1 MHRLTPE
8 EIEAASRAIITAR
21 ESSMGI
27 EINTPVIYPNG
38 QCVTVT
44 VTMEGGEYVVHDAG
58 LGAMYLTA
66 EGVRMSRQLGERL
79 AAMAARYECE
89 FIDGRM
95 MRRCSSDDVAIA
107 AMLVAN
113 ASRTVGDQAV
123 EVRRQSEGE
132 FRYAVSE
139 RLHDLVG
146 SRWRENQLFQG
157 ASGRSYRIS
166 SLIMDE
172 TETAPIAFVFPL
184 PSRSAVPAQF
194 TEMYDLRAAFPRI
207 ANDSVY
213 NDAGDFR
220 VREDGWLLE
229 KVSVLIPFSEM
240 QSRLPTMLATRAVS
254 TLSPL
259 TGSRP
264 S

>member
-1 MHRLTPE
+1 MTMHRLTPQ
-8 EIEAASRAIITAR
+8 EIEAASRALVTAR
-21 ESSMGI
+21 ESTMGI
-27 EINTPVIYPNG
+27 EITTPVIYPNG
-38 QCVTVT
+38 ECVTVT

-79 AAMAARYECE
+79 AALAARYECE
-89 FIDGRM
+89 FIEGRM
-95 MRRCSSDDVAIA
+95 LRRCSPDEVAIA

-113 ASRTVGDQAV
+113 ASRTVGDQAL
-123 EVRRQSEGE
+123 EVRRQSESE

-139 RLHDLVG
+139 RVHGLVG
-146 SRWRENQLFQG
+146 SRWRENQLFKG
-157 ASGRSYRIS
+157 ASGRSYRVGNII
-166 SLIMDE
+166 LDPA
-172 TETAPIAFVFPL
+172 ETAPIAFVFAL
-184 PSRSAVPAQF
+184 PSRSAVPSQF
-194 TEMYDLRAAFPRI
+194 AEMYDLRAAYPQI

-240 QSRLPTMLATRAVS
+240 QARIPQTLAT
-254 TLSPL
+254 T
-259 TGSRP
+259 
-264 S
+264 